1 MEITA
6 NKIILFYFI
15 IADQLAATLT
25 CSTTVVYVVFFKV
38 LVYLLGFCTVQ
49 RLFDF
54 STGTHSL

>member
-15 IADQLAATLT
+15 TADHLAATLT
-25 CSTTVVYVVFFKV
+25 CSTTVVCVVFFKV

-49 RLFDF
+49 TPFDF